1 MGASPWRGI
10 WTGYAIQKLEYKVTG
25 AMGSAERVAAYVDGF
40 NLYHGLHEGG
50 RRYLWLDLEGLVRSL
65 LRPGQQLVAVRYF
78 TARVRN
84 NPGSEQRQTMYL
96 KALAAHSSM
105 LDIRYGR
112 FQEKSVNCRKCA
124 RTWTTYEEK
133 ESDVALAVS
142 VVADGLND
150 LFDTALIVSADS
162 DMAPAIRELRASK
175 PEVRVI
181 AALPPNRNSN
191 DLRAHCDA
199 TFSIGIAKIRQAQ
212 LPETVMDGPYP
223 ITRPDYWK

>member
-1 MGASPWRGI
+1 MA
-10 WTGYAIQKLEYKVTG
+10 GYALTLRHQRLECKVTSG
-25 AMGSAERVAAYVDGF
+25 AGPAERVAAYIDGF
-40 NLYHGLHEGG
+40 NLYHGLHEEG

-65 LRPGQQLVAVRYF
+65 LKPGQQLVAVRYF

-96 KALAAHSSM
+96 KALAAHSSI
-105 LDIRYGR
+105 LNIHYGR
-112 FQEKSVNCRKCA
+112 FQEKSMKCRKCA
-124 RTWTTYEEK
+124 KSWTTYEEK

-142 VVADGLND
+142 VVADGFKG
-150 LFDTALIVSADS
+150 LFDTALVVSADS

-175 PEVRVI
+175 PGIRVI

-191 DLRAHCDA
+191 DLRALCDA
-199 TFSIGIAKIRQAQ
+199 AFPIGAAKIRQSQ

-223 ITRPDYWK
+223 ISRPAYWK